1 MHATINHELDELE
14 KAKGG
19 TRALYLRVGQPDLR
33 LCVAG

>member
-19 TRALYLRVGQPDLR
+19 TRSLCLRVGQPGLG
-33 LCVAG
+33 LCLAG